1 MFNGIWAML
10 FNPPTQGNDALQTF
24 IQQNYDTQ
32 LLIVI
37 GMALLLGLQFIR
49 SFNSRDKTLNTVV
62 TQLSLVISQQGKT
75 LDERDQEYGTLF
87 KEISERNAKADQ
99 LHTRQIAIL
108 ETISMQNQESLKT
121 IEHIQTENIEVL
133 TEHDKWAQGS
143 VKDIMEALSRVE
155 VKVDA
160 ALKTVAEIKAFFP
173 VERSDVLARLEQQ
186 LAETI
191 EQLKDCGKIAT
202 DENPIVTIPIEHE
215 PETLTKQE
223 PGTAGNVAA

>member
-37 GMALLLGLQFIR
+37 SMALLLGLQFIR

-160 ALKTVAEIKAFFP
+160 ALKTVA
-173 VERSDVLARLEQQ
+173 
-186 LAETI
+186 
-191 EQLKDCGKIAT
+191 
-202 DENPIVTIPIEHE
+202 
-215 PETLTKQE
+215 
-223 PGTAGNVAA
+223 